1 MKKIQSISLLFIGLL
16 GGFFVSF
23 ALSVAADRN
32 DSTSLPI
39 EDLKKFANVYGAI
52 KANYVEDVKDSKLIK
67 GAVSG
72 MLSGLDPHSTYLD
85 EDAFKDLQ
93 AGTQGQ
99 FGGLGIEVG
108 TQDGLI
114 KVVSPIENTP
124 AAKAGIQAGDLI
136 IKIDS
141 KATKGMSLG
150 DAVKLMRG
158 KPKTNIILT
167 VVRDGTP
174 SPIVFTITRDIIQV
188 QSVRSKLIENEIG
201 FVRISQFQEKTILG
215 LVTHINKIV
224 EQTKKNETTLK
235 GLVLDLRN
243 DPGGLLHAAVG
254 VSAAFLEPG
263 LLVVSTDGKQQESQ
277 REFYAKENDY
287 NRTGKDPLAKLS
299 PLART
304 LPMVVIVNGG
314 SASASEIVAGALQ
327 DHNRAK
333 ILGTQ
338 SFGKGSVQTILPL
351 SNNTAIKLT
360 TARYYTPSGET
371 IQAKGIK
378 PDLWVEETEE
388 GDVSDRLRVREAD
401 LNRHLEGT
409 ESNSD
414 DKSKSNE
421 KIKNSSTNEVGS
433 RSQKNTSQP
442 RKPIEFGSEEDFQLI
457 QAMNHLRGLPV
468 KTSLPIPNT
477 IN

>member
-1 MKKIQSISLLFIGLL
+1 MKKIQSISLLFVGLL

-23 ALSVAADRN
+23 ALSVAADKN
-32 DSTSLPI
+32 ESSNLPI

-52 KANYVEDVKDSKLIK
+52 KANYVEDVQDSKLIK

-108 TQDGLI
+108 TEDGLI

-124 AAKAGIQAGDLI
+124 AARAGIKSGDLI
-136 IKIDS
+136 IKIDN

-158 KPKTNIILT
+158 KPKTDIKLT
-167 VVRDGTP
+167 VVRDGSTAP
-174 SPIVFTITRDIIQV
+174 LIFKITRDIIQV

-201 FVRISQFQEKTILG
+201 FVRISQFQEKTTEG
-215 LVTHINKIV
+215 LVTHINRIV
-224 EQTKKNETTLK
+224 EETKKNNTTLK

-263 LLVVSTDGKQQESQ
+263 LLVVSTNGKQQESQ

-287 NRTGKDPLAKLS
+287 SRAGQDPLAKLT

-304 LPMVVIVNGG
+304 IPMVVIVNGG

-327 DHNRAK
+327 DHKRAK

-360 TARYYTPSGET
+360 TARYFTPSGET

-388 GDVSDRLRVREAD
+388 GDVTDRLRVRESD
-401 LNRHLEGT
+401 LNRHLDENERKKNAANVIS
-409 ESNSD
+409 ESDQRKSASQNNNSE
-414 DKSKSNE
+414 S
-421 KIKNSSTNEVGS
+421 
-433 RSQKNTSQP
+433 
-442 RKPIEFGSEEDFQLI
+442 RKPIEFGSKEDYQLI

-468 KTSLPIPNT
+468 KTSKPISEN